1 MGTHPIFES
10 DFDCLTDKMPDR
22 VGGQGSRSS
31 ALSKPVDYV
40 TGIFWSLINFVVVFF
55 STMLGQNPPTAQNR
69 GGRTTGR
76 SGGSGWGNGGGPGG
90 GSGGGGKNIRGMNDV
105 NPKAGPKMNVG
116 GGG

>member
-76 SGGSGWGNGGGPGG
+76 SGGSG
-90 GSGGGGKNIRGMNDV
+90 GGGKNIRGMKDV